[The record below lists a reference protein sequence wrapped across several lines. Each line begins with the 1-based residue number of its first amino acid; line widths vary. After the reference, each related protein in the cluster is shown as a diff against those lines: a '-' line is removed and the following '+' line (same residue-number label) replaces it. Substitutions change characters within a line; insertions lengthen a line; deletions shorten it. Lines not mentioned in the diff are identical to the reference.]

1 MQTGAVFASCLLE
14 PDPLRA
20 LDDGHISAA
29 ILDVLSQEPASADC
43 PLLRHPGV
51 LITPHSA
58 SASQP
63 EEAARQ
69 MITIV
74 RQYRSGAPID
84 HLVDR
89 GKGF

>member
-14 PDPLRA
+14 PDLLRA
-20 LDDGHISAA
+20 LDDGHISASFRRSA
-29 ILDVLSQEPASADC
+29 PADC
-43 PLLRHPGV
+43 SLLHYPGV

-58 SASQP
+58 TASQP

-89 GKGF
+89 WKGF